1 MFNGAELVE
10 RGEEQWDSSRA
21 AWNLAIDQQPAMVA
35 RPGDADEVAAVVG
48 YARESGLRV
57 AVQAEGHSAGALAGV
72 GADTLL
78 LRTGR
83 MTGAEIDADSRR
95 ARVGAATKWQDLSA
109 LASPQGLA
117 GLSGSSAEVGIVGYT
132 LGGGHGW
139 LARKHGL
146 ACNSVVGAEVV
157 TADGELVRAN
167 LEDEPDLFW
176 ALRGGGGSFG
186 VVTALEFELYPV
198 PDLYAGMF
206 AWPWERTTDVLHAW
220 REWVSALPN
229 EMSTWARILQVPPLP
244 DVPEPVRGRALVV
257 VEAAYL
263 GAEEAAGELLRPLRD
278 LEPELDTFAVVPPA
292 ALGYLHMDPEDPVP
306 FALSG
311 QLLDELP
318 AAAIDAVVEAAGP
331 DSGSPLL
338 SLELR
343 LLGGALV
350 QAPPNA
356 GALASLDHAFLT
368 LGVGMVMDPDMAP
381 AINGQLDLVSN
392 ALDPWDSGVTYAN
405 FIDVPTD
412 TRRFYPPQTF
422 DRLQEVKARYDRDD
436 LFRANHPIPCAAA
449 GG

>member
-1 MFNGAELVE
+1 
-10 RGEEQWDSSRA
+10 
-21 AWNLAIDQQPAMVA
+21 
-35 RPGDADEVAAVVG
+35 
-48 YARESGLRV
+48 
-57 AVQAEGHSAGALAGV
+57 
-72 GADTLL
+72 
-78 LRTGR
+78 
-83 MTGAEIDADSRR
+83 
-95 ARVGAATKWQDLSA
+95 
-109 LASPQGLA
+109 
-117 GLSGSSAEVGIVGYT
+117 
-132 LGGGHGW
+132 
-139 LARKHGL
+139 
-146 ACNSVVGAEVV
+146 
-157 TADGELVRAN
+157 
-167 LEDEPDLFW
+167 
-176 ALRGGGGSFG
+176 
-186 VVTALEFELYPV
+186 V
-198 PDLYAGMF
+198 PNLYAGMF

-220 REWVSALPN
+220 REWVSGLPD
-229 EMSTWARILQVPPLP
+229 EMGTWARILQVPPLP

-278 LEPELDTFAVVPPA
+278 LQPELDTFAAAPPA
-292 ALGYLHMDPEDPVP
+292 ALGHLHMDPEDPVP
-306 FALSG
+306 FAMTG

-318 AAAIDAVVEAAGP
+318 AAAIDAIVEAAGP

-343 LLGGALV
+343 LLGGALM

-356 GALASLDHAFLT
+356 GALASLDHGFLT

-405 FIDVPTD
+405 FIDVPID
-412 TRRFYPPQTF
+412 TRMFYPPETF